1 MSTTRKNLLAGTA
14 AAGAALLATAA
25 GAQSPP
31 PANMASLPGA
41 TLLALYKHPKDPKKF
56 DDYYAT
62 HHAPLA
68 QTLPSLTSYTL
79 STPLPASSPYYLVA
93 TLLYPSLAALQAS
106 LASQTGKAVVA
117 DLENFATEAGVDVIT
132 YANQPS

>member
-1 MSTTRKNLLAGTA
+1 MPRKRVSSRATSTTRKNLLAGTA

-68 QTLPSLTSYTL
+68 QTLP
-79 STPLPASSPYYLVA
+79 V
-93 TLLYPSLAALQAS
+93 
-106 LASQTGKAVVA
+106 
-117 DLENFATEAGVDVIT
+117 
-132 YANQPS
+132 